1 MDGAKDKILSLS
13 KTNWIKGYSKTTHVK
28 NTHGSVKKTR
38 NLNIQKQSED
48 KIIENIRNLHEAKK
62 KIKQLNTK

>member
-1 MDGAKDKILSLS
+1 M
-13 KTNWIKGYSKTTHVK
+13 
-28 NTHGSVKKTR
+28 HGSVKKTR

-62 KIKQLNTK
+62 KIKRLNTK